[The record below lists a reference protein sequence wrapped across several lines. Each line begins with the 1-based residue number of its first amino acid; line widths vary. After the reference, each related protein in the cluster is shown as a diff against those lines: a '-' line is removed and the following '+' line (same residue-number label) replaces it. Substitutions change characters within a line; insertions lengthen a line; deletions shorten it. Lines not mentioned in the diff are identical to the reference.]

1 MKRNERNNYNHIAR
15 DIRKNGIESIINIEV
30 PTNYT
35 HEARQAFHELLTAY
49 NLRAVCIYWND
60 IEKTWALHYE
70 PARYP
75 EAHDEKRR
83 QEAEDV
89 DAVTARMTRRNW
101 TWNGYPAPAAEA
113 EQQPTE
119 TENAPQAATQAA
131 EGTDEEKE
139 AETMTT
145 TEREALERIN
155 ARQNAANHFT
165 NIGPADIAAE
175 LAAMEAEQAAPA
187 PDPDAATLAPADAA
201 QVWDEDGNTITTEQT
216 TTNEQKEEDKT
227 MSNTTNELQKYVDG
241 IAADLRKLYE
251 ADPTDEE
258 REAAEENGDACDLYS
273 YFEDVL
279 DIEYTISSR
288 GDYLG
293 ARIAVALG
301 GPNIYID
308 TREGEVKGY
317 WGTDRAE
324 RWIPSEICEEIDSIM
339 EEYYSIVRGA

>member
-131 EGTDEEKE
+131 EGTDETKE

-155 ARQNAANHFT
+155 ARQNAANLFT

-175 LAAMEAEQAAPA
+175 LAAMEAERTTPAA
-187 PDPDAATLAPADAA
+187 DPDAATLAPADAA
-201 QVWDEDGNTITTEQT
+201 QVWTEDG
-216 TTNEQKEEDKT
+216 KT
-227 MSNTTNELQKYVDG
+227 VATAT
-241 IAADLRKLYE
+241 
-251 ADPTDEE
+251 
-258 REAAEENGDACDLYS
+258 EAATVAGIIRRQGGYRERIILLAPHEMTHGETWNAAHKVIYVTEATPAPDGYRAGCA
-273 YFEDVL
+273 V
-279 DIEYTISSR
+279 DI
-288 GDYLG
+288 
-293 ARIAVALG
+293 V
-301 GPNIYID
+301 
-308 TREGEVKGY
+308 TR
-317 WGTDRAE
+317 
-324 RWIPSEICEEIDSIM
+324 
-339 EEYYSIVRGA
+339 SIVG

>member
-1 MKRNERNNYNHIAR
+1 MKIAEKMTKAQIVEKIENIPADMLNSAVTAIRYSNPLNAISTNRVNVYIRSNRVTKIEFQSRATKANMLNVYGEILNHIALWY
-15 DIRKNGIESIINIEV
+15 GIEEARKIEA
-30 PTNYT
+30 NYT
-35 HEARQAFHELLTAY
+35 
-49 NLRAVCIYWND
+49 
-60 IEKTWALHYE
+60 
-70 PARYP
+70 PAWY
-75 EAHDEKRR
+75 DE
-83 QEAEDV
+83 EE
-89 DAVTARMTRRNW
+89 
-101 TWNGYPAPAAEA
+101 APAAEA

-119 TENAPQAATQAA
+119 T
-131 EGTDEEKE
+131 
-139 AETMTT
+139 
-145 TEREALERIN
+145 
-155 ARQNAANHFT
+155 
-165 NIGPADIAAE
+165 
-175 LAAMEAEQAAPA
+175 
-187 PDPDAATLAPADAA
+187 
-201 QVWDEDGNTITTEQT
+201 
-216 TTNEQKEEDKT
+216 TTNEQKEEDNT
-227 MSNTTNELQKYVDG
+227 MSNTANELQKYVDG
-241 IAADLRKLYE
+241 IAADMRKLYE

-273 YFEDVL
+273 YFEDAL